1 MSGNTENAKDSER
14 ELVEYF
20 RMVNGLD
27 EPLVVSGLLPPA
39 AAERL
44 VEAARACRAMPAD
57 QAKRRVC
64 MITRTVNAIKREFPQ
79 YFK

>member
-14 ELVEYF
+14 ELIEYF

-27 EPLVVSGLLPPA
+27 EPLGVSGLLPPA

-44 VEAARACRAMPAD
+44 VEAEPAEPCRQIRPSAESA
-57 QAKRRVC
+57 
-64 MITRTVNAIKREFPQ
+64 
-79 YFK
+79 

>member
-1 MSGNTENAKDSER
+1 MFSNSEKSTASER
-14 ELVEYF
+14 ELIEYF

-27 EPLVVSGLLPPA
+27 EPLGVSGLLPPA